1 MVKMIKNTDF
11 MKRILKKLKFL
22 LGPPQGPP
30 GLPGAS
36 RAPLGTPKNLKKLK
50 NLEKPKIF

>member
-11 MKRILKKLKFL
+11 MKKIQIFLKFL
-22 LGPPQGPP
+22 LGPPGAPWGPL

-36 RAPLGTPKNLKKLK
+36 RGPLGTPK
-50 NLEKPKIF
+50 KPKKPKKT